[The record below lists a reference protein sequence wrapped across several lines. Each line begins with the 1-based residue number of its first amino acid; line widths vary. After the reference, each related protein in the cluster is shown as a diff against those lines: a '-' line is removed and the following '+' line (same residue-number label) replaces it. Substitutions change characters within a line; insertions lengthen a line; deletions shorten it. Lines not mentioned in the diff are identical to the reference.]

1 MIFQDLLLCQATR
14 ILITLGLVWPLQ
26 ATTNAVPNVVI
37 FITEDQS
44 CDLGIL
50 GTKGLDTPSI
60 DHFAKGGVNFTR
72 AFALSPVCS
81 PSKMALFTG
90 TYPHGNS
97 AIHNVPNYG
106 VNFPLPS
113 HRDPS
118 DLSRGGIH
126 EDLPTLIELLREHQI
141 FTAVTSKSHVQPIR
155 KFPFHKGYVHSTTP
169 KDAERITKDVVERA
183 KDRPFFLWYNIGS
196 PHLPF
201 KAVPADNG
209 KWNPKGGL
217 LGDGGV
223 TNVDPNEI
231 VVPACYPDVPAVRQ
245 DIADYYGA
253 IECIDDIFQKLIDT
267 LDSEG
272 ELDNTLIIYTSD
284 HGIGLHRAKQSIYA
298 AGLQVPLL
306 VSGLDTK
313 GKRTI
318 THPVSHL
325 DLSPTMLDYL
335 GIDQPETMIGKS
347 LRPILNGS
355 QDAFPERP
363 TILTACHRYYS
374 ARAVT
379 DGNYYYIHNISQP
392 QGGSLQS
399 PQRVLNEDQYR
410 PGKPWYNRTYSAT
423 VSAAGTLPHQLL
435 KQIVEGGLPT
445 EELYDLAKD
454 PWMVHNLIN
463 DPKHQEL
470 LPKFKQQLLEWR
482 SISGDTAENLKR
494 RTKAR

>member
-1 MIFQDLLLCQATR
+1 MMFQASLLSLATR
-14 ILITLGLVWPLQ
+14 VLVTLGLAWPLR
-26 ATTNAVPNVVI
+26 ASDSAVPNVVI

-60 DHFAKGGVNFTR
+60 DNFARGGVNFTR

-90 TYPHGNS
+90 TYPHTNS
-97 AIHNVPNYG
+97 AVRNVENYG
-106 VNFPLPS
+106 VQFPLPKNN
-113 HRDPS
+113 DPS
-118 DLSRGGIH
+118 DLSRGGVH

-155 KFPFHKGYVHSTTP
+155 KFPFHKGYVHCTKP
-169 KDAERITKDVVERA
+169 KDAERITKDVIKRA
-183 KDRPFFLWYNIGS
+183 EDRPFFLWYNIGS

-209 KWNPKGGL
+209 KWDPKGGL

-223 TNVDPNEI
+223 NNVDPKEI
-231 VVPACYPDVPAVRQ
+231 EVPACYPDVPAVRQ

-253 IECIDDIFQKLIDT
+253 IECIDEIFQRVIDT
-267 LDSEG
+267 LGSEG

-298 AGLQVPLL
+298 AGLQIPLL
-306 VSGLDTK
+306 VSGLDTE
-313 GKRTI
+313 GGRTI

-325 DLSPTMLDYL
+325 DLSPTVLDYL
-335 GIDQPETMIGKS
+335 GIDQPQTMIGKS

-355 QDAFPERP
+355 ENAFPERP
-363 TILTACHRYYS
+363 TILTACHRYYP

-379 DGNYYYIHNISQP
+379 DGKYYYIQNLSQP
-392 QGGSLQS
+392 KGGSLKR
-399 PQRVLNEDQYR
+399 PQRVLNEDQYK
-410 PGKPWYNRTYSAT
+410 PGKPWFNRTYGAT
-423 VSAAGTLPHQLL
+423 VSAEGTLPHQLL
-435 KQIVEGGLPT
+435 KQIVEGGLPA
-445 EELYDLAKD
+445 EELYDLDND
-454 PWMVHNLIN
+454 PWMVRNLIN
-463 DPKHQEL
+463 DPRHRSVVPDLKL
-470 LPKFKQQLLEWR
+470 QLLEWR
-482 SISGDTAENLKR
+482 KISGDTPENLKR
-494 RTKAR
+494 RTTPR